1 MHIIH
6 CNPGRYFLI
15 VLAIRDVTGNSRL
28 FNEPWRGLLEAPG
41 RPMVLTLDKT
51 SVIQI
56 SAYMA
61 DDESASSFDSG
72 YLLEMWMLQ

>member
-1 MHIIH
+1 
-6 CNPGRYFLI
+6 
-15 VLAIRDVTGNSRL
+15 
-28 FNEPWRGLLEAPG
+28 
-41 RPMVLTLDKT
+41 MVLTLDKT